1 MDIGTQTE
9 IILREAGFETWPWSG
24 GVVPVTCFEDA
35 AVAGFV
41 HLFGSAQDLL
51 ARWEQA
57 QYATLNR
64 HSVPLRS
71 AGAKAWN
78 VYTIFLAEGGTPEIA
93 RHIER
98 IEEDFSMA
106 RKIARGDIRSVDDL
120 RAALLPLLPIQ
131 GQPSLGE
138 SHYSE
143 RLRSRLREL
152 PPAVVEAFI
161 GPASAADV
169 AHMLETDT

>member
-9 IILREAGFETWPWSG
+9 IILREAGFETWPWTG
-24 GVVPVTCFEDA
+24 GVVPVTCFENT

-41 HLFGSAQDLL
+41 HLFSSAQDLF

-64 HSVPLRS
+64 HSVALRS

-78 VYTIFLAEGGTPEIA
+78 IYSVFLAEDGAPDIG
-93 RHIER
+93 RKIER

-106 RKIARGDIRSVDDL
+106 RKIARGDIRSANDL
-120 RAALLPLLPIQ
+120 RTALLPLLPIQ
-131 GQPSLGE
+131 AQPVLGE

-143 RLRSRLREL
+143 RLRSRLKEL
-152 PPAVVEAFI
+152 PPSVVEAFI
-161 GPASAADV
+161 GPASASDV
-169 AHMLETDT
+169 AHMLETDL

>member
-1 MDIGTQTE
+1 MDIGTHTE
-9 IILREAGFETWPWSG
+9 IILREAGFETWLWAS
-24 GVVPVTCFEDA
+24 GVVPVTCFENA

-57 QYATLNR
+57 QYVTLNR
-64 HSVPLRS
+64 HSGSLRS

-78 VYTIFLAEGGTPEIA
+78 IYSIFLAEDAAPEIA
-93 RHIER
+93 RQIER

-106 RKIARGDIRSVDDL
+106 RKIARGDIRSADDL
-120 RAALLPLLPIQ
+120 RAAFLPLLPIQ
-131 GQPSLGE
+131 ARPVLGE
-138 SHYSE
+138 THYAE
-143 RLRSRLREL
+143 RLRSRLQGL
-152 PPAVVEAFI
+152 PPTAVEAFI

-169 AHMLETDT
+169 AHIFEADS